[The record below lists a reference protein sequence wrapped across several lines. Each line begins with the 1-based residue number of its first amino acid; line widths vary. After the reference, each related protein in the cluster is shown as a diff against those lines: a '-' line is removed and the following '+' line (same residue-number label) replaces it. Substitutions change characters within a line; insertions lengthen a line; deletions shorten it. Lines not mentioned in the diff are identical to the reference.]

1 MNTNNI
7 KYCNNWVA
15 RRANHA
21 GGLFLQNFD
30 NGIKI
35 GRAPSDILENE
46 IAAVTLIN
54 NDQLNNTLSLDVSC
68 GLESVGLVK
77 WCTIECF
84 SVDKK
89 YKITDPFKVL
99 MPNEN
104 ENTLLNKTPPYKI
117 TVNESTKK
125 ITIQCP
131 FEFYNLVVRVKI
143 SFIGGVISRLS
154 DYITVSSL
162 NLSSTDDNFKKLISN
177 HDVFEDIIT
186 PNVRLIRIKSS
197 KRLTISFSPVNFP
210 LNKYN
215 TLDMF
220 HGLDGSRL
228 LINDADSQWYV
239 NGVPKLGNTTNE
251 FITSINEILKILNTD
266 HITTFGTSMGAY
278 GAILIGCT
286 TKSDHIVAF
295 NPELILF
302 TDSSR
307 SSRFIEDKRHSYND
321 LLPLIENNQKRIDLF
336 FSKRDPIDLSM
347 LKRSKLLYNKNL
359 YIYEMDSKHNI
370 GEHIN
375 IDYYWLSCLLEN
387 SFIDPSLLPKIISPI
402 PIKQEL

>member
-7 KYCNNWVA
+7 KLINKWLA

-21 GGLFLQNFD
+21 SGFYLEKFGD
-30 NGIKI
+30 GIKI

-46 IAAVTLIN
+46 ISAVTLIN
-54 NDQLNNTLSLDVSC
+54 SSTSNNTLSFDVSC

-84 SVDKK
+84 SVDKD
-89 YKITDPFKVL
+89 YKITDPFKIL
-99 MPNEN
+99 NPHDNEF
-104 ENTLLNKTPPYKI
+104 TLLNKTHPYKI
-117 TVNESTKK
+117 TVNELNKK
-125 ITIQCP
+125 IKIQCP
-131 FEFYNLVVRVKI
+131 FVFYNLVIRVKI
-143 SFIGGVISRLS
+143 SFIDGVISRLS
-154 DYITVSSL
+154 DYITISNL
-162 NLSSTDDNFKKLISN
+162 NIYSTDDIFDKLISN
-177 HDVFEDIIT
+177 DDVYEDIIT
-186 PNVRLIRIKSS
+186 PNVRLIRKKES

-239 NGVPKLGNTTNE
+239 NGVPKLGNTTDE
-251 FITSINEILKILNTD
+251 FIASIKKILEILNAK

-278 GAILIGCT
+278 GAILIGCII
-286 TKSDHIVAF
+286 KSDHVVAF

-307 SSRFIEDKRHSYND
+307 SSRFIEDKRHSYNE
-321 LLPLIENNQKRIDLF
+321 LLSLIENNEKRLDIF
-336 FSKRDPIDLSM
+336 FSKRDPIDLLM
-347 LKRSKLLYNKNL
+347 LKTSKSLKNKNL

-375 IDYYWLSCLLEN
+375 IDYYWLSYLLEN
-387 SFIDPSLLPKIISPI
+387 STIDPNLFPNFIFPI
-402 PIKQEL
+402 TIK